1 MFQRDYFMRMIEQ
14 IGEVSGVLLGL
25 RREKKQEEALLVID
39 EQLDK
44 LFRMNGKLIRSLSD
58 TDLIRMMSRSGVV
71 ETANVQAIAL
81 LLKEEGQLHEELD
94 DEEAAYAA
102 RLKSLH
108 LFARMALLDAPPLEK
123 PASEETEELAAKL
136 APYELPTATK
146 RLLAEFYEAHGRFD
160 KAEDVYYELLEDGE
174 LPRSETEAF
183 YRRLLLL
190 PDEALARGG
199 VTREEV
205 GAALAQLPRHED
217 VRS

>member
-25 RREKKQEEALLVID
+25 RREKKQEEALQIID

-71 ETANVQAIAL
+71 ETANVQGIAL
-81 LLKEEGQLHEELD
+81 LLKEEGQLHEELE
-94 DEEAAYAA
+94 DEEAAYAS

-108 LFARMALLDAPPLEK
+108 LFARMALLDAPPLAK
-123 PASEETEELAAKL
+123 PASEEAEELVALL
-136 APYELPTATK
+136 APYELPPATK
-146 RLLAEFYEAHGRFD
+146 KLLAEFYEAHSRFD
-160 KAEDVYYELLEDGE
+160 KAEDVHYELMEDGE

-190 PDEALARGG
+190 PEDTLRSGG

-205 GAALAQLPRHED
+205 GAALAQLERHEEA
-217 VRS
+217 RS

>member
-14 IGEVSGVLLGL
+14 IGEVSGALLGL
-25 RREKKQEEALLVID
+25 RREKKQEEALQFID

-44 LFRMNGKLIRSLSD
+44 LFRMNGKLARSLSD

-71 ETANVQAIAL
+71 ETANVQGIAL
-81 LLKEEGQLHEELD
+81 LLKEEGQLHEELG
-94 DEEAAYAA
+94 DEEAAYAV

-108 LFARMALLDAPPLEK
+108 LFARMALLDAPPLAK
-123 PASEETEELAAKL
+123 PAAEEAEELIAKL
-136 APYELPTATK
+136 AAYELPVATK
-146 RLLAEFYEAHGRFD
+146 RLLGEFYEAHGRFD
-160 KAEDVYYELLEDGE
+160 KAEDVHYELMEDGE

-190 PDEALARGG
+190 PDETLEHGG

-205 GAALAQLPRHED
+205 GAALKQLDRYEET
-217 VRS
+217 RS